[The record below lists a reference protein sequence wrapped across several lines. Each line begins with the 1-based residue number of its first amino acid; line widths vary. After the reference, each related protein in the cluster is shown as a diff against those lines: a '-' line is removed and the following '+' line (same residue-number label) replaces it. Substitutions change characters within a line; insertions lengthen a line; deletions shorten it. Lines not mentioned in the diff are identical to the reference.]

1 MKIQPTVVTLSV
13 VLAGALILAL
23 ALPMQAQDAQPPQ
36 QQPPPQQFE
45 PSDNQ
50 VEAFASAALQ
60 VQQIRSKWQ
69 TRMQEADNAEN
80 AQELQVQAATEMV
93 SAVQERGLTVE
104 TYKAIATAARDNP
117 DLAGRIVKLM
127 DQSRSRTVLALR
139 RPARAKSRTGP
150 L

>member
-1 MKIQPTVVTLSV
+1 MKIQPAVVTLSV

-23 ALPMQAQDAQPPQ
+23 ALPMPAQDAQPPQ
-36 QQPPPQQFE
+36 QQPPTQQFE

-50 VEAFASAALQ
+50 VQAFASAALQ

-69 TRMQEADNAEN
+69 TRMQEADNAEK

-127 DQSRSRTVLALR
+127 EQSR
-139 RPARAKSRTGP
+139 
-150 L
+150 

>member
-23 ALPMQAQDAQPPQ
+23 ALPMPAQDAQPPQ
-36 QQPPPQQFE
+36 QQPPTQQFE

-50 VEAFASAALQ
+50 VQAFASAALQ

-69 TRMQEADNAEN
+69 TRMQEADNAEK

-127 DQSRSRTVLALR
+127 EQSR
-139 RPARAKSRTGP
+139 
-150 L
+150 

>member
-1 MKIQPTVVTLSV
+1 MKIQPAVLTLSA
-13 VLAGALILAL
+13 VLASALILAL

-36 QQPPPQQFE
+36 QQPPTQQFE

-69 TRMQEADNAEN
+69 TRMQEADNAEK

-127 DQSRSRTVLALR
+127 EQSR
-139 RPARAKSRTGP
+139 
-150 L
+150 

>member
-13 VLAGALILAL
+13 VLAGTLILAL
-23 ALPMQAQDAQPPQ
+23 ALPMPAQDAQPPQ
-36 QQPPPQQFE
+36 QQPPTQQFE

-50 VEAFASAALQ
+50 VQAFASAALQ

-69 TRMQEADNAEN
+69 TRMQEADNAEK

-127 DQSRSRTVLALR
+127 EQSR
-139 RPARAKSRTGP
+139 
-150 L
+150 

>member
-1 MKIQPTVVTLSV
+1 MKIQPTVLTLAV

-23 ALPMQAQDAQPPQ
+23 ALPMPAQDSQPRQ

-45 PSDNQ
+45 PSPDQ
-50 VEAFASAALQ
+50 IEAFASAALQ

-69 TRMQEADNAEN
+69 TRMQEADSAEK

-117 DLAGRIVKLM
+117 ELAGRIVKRIE
-127 DQSRSRTVLALR
+127 Q
-139 RPARAKSRTGP
+139 AR
-150 L
+150 

>member
-23 ALPMQAQDAQPPQ
+23 ALPMPAQDAQPQQ
-36 QQPPPQQFE
+36 QQPPTQQFE
-45 PSDNQ
+45 PNQNQ

-69 TRMQEADNAEN
+69 TRMQEAESAEK

-117 DLAGRIVKLM
+117 ELAGRIVKLM
-127 DQSRSRTVLALR
+127 EQSR
-139 RPARAKSRTGP
+139 
-150 L
+150 

>member
-1 MKIQPTVVTLSV
+1 MKIQPALVTLSV

-36 QQPPPQQFE
+36 QQPPTQQFE

-50 VEAFASAALQ
+50 VQAFASAALQ

-69 TRMQEADNAEN
+69 TRMQEADNAEK

-127 DQSRSRTVLALR
+127 EQSR
-139 RPARAKSRTGP
+139 
-150 L
+150 

>member
-1 MKIQPTVVTLSV
+1 VLLPRVSQLSEEVLSMKIQPAVVTLSV

-23 ALPMQAQDAQPPQ
+23 ALPMPAQDAQPQQ
-36 QQPPPQQFE
+36 QQPPTQQFE
-45 PSDNQ
+45 PNQNQ

-69 TRMQEADNAEN
+69 TRMQEAENAEK

-117 DLAGRIVKLM
+117 ELAGRIVKLM
-127 DQSRSRTVLALR
+127 EQSR
-139 RPARAKSRTGP
+139 
-150 L
+150 

>member
-1 MKIQPTVVTLSV
+1 VLLPRVSQLSEEVLSMKIQPAVVTLSV

-23 ALPMQAQDAQPPQ
+23 ALPMPAQDAQPPQ
-36 QQPPPQQFE
+36 QQPPTQQFE

-69 TRMQEADNAEN
+69 TRMQEADNAEK

-127 DQSRSRTVLALR
+127 EQSR
-139 RPARAKSRTGP
+139 
-150 L
+150 

>member
-1 MKIQPTVVTLSV
+1 VLLPRVSQLLEEVLSMKIQPTVVTLSV

-23 ALPMQAQDAQPPQ
+23 ALPMPAQDAQPPQ
-36 QQPPPQQFE
+36 QQPPTQQFE

-50 VEAFASAALQ
+50 VQAFASAALQ

-69 TRMQEADNAEN
+69 TRMQEADNAEK

-127 DQSRSRTVLALR
+127 EQSR
-139 RPARAKSRTGP
+139 
-150 L
+150 

>member
-1 MKIQPTVVTLSV
+1 MP
-13 VLAGALILAL
+13 
-23 ALPMQAQDAQPPQ
+23 AQDAQPPQ
-36 QQPPPQQFE
+36 QQPPTQQFE

-50 VEAFASAALQ
+50 VQAFASAALQ

-127 DQSRSRTVLALR
+127 EQSR
-139 RPARAKSRTGP
+139 
-150 L
+150 

>member
-1 MKIQPTVVTLSV
+1 MKIQPAVVTLSV

-23 ALPMQAQDAQPPQ
+23 ALPMPAQDAQPPQ
-36 QQPPPQQFE
+36 QQPPTQQFE

-69 TRMQEADNAEN
+69 TRMQEADNAEK

-127 DQSRSRTVLALR
+127 EQSR
-139 RPARAKSRTGP
+139 
-150 L
+150 

>member
-23 ALPMQAQDAQPPQ
+23 ALPMPAQDAQPPQ

-69 TRMQEADNAEN
+69 TRMQEADNAEK

-127 DQSRSRTVLALR
+127 EQSR
-139 RPARAKSRTGP
+139 
-150 L
+150 

>member
-1 MKIQPTVVTLSV
+1 VLLPRVSQLLEEVLSMKIQPTVVTLSV

-23 ALPMQAQDAQPPQ
+23 ALPMPAQDAQPPQ
-36 QQPPPQQFE
+36 QQPPTQQFE

-50 VEAFASAALQ
+50 VQAFASAALQ

-69 TRMQEADNAEN
+69 TRMQEADNAEK

-117 DLAGRIVKLM
+117 ELAGRIVKLM
-127 DQSRSRTVLALR
+127 EQSR
-139 RPARAKSRTGP
+139 
-150 L
+150 

>member
-1 MKIQPTVVTLSV
+1 VLLPRVSQLLEEVLSMKIQPAVVTLSV

-23 ALPMQAQDAQPPQ
+23 ALPMPAQDAQPPQ
-36 QQPPPQQFE
+36 QQPPTQQFE

-69 TRMQEADNAEN
+69 TRMQEADNAEK

-127 DQSRSRTVLALR
+127 EQSR
-139 RPARAKSRTGP
+139 
-150 L
+150 

>member
-1 MKIQPTVVTLSV
+1 MKIQPAIVTLSV

-23 ALPMQAQDAQPPQ
+23 ALPMPAQDAQPQQ
-36 QQPPPQQFE
+36 QQPPTQQFE
-45 PSDNQ
+45 PNQNQ

-69 TRMQEADNAEN
+69 TRMQEAESAEK

-117 DLAGRIVKLM
+117 ELAGRIVKLM
-127 DQSRSRTVLALR
+127 EQSR
-139 RPARAKSRTGP
+139 
-150 L
+150 

>member
-1 MKIQPTVVTLSV
+1 VLLPRVSQLLEEVLSMKIQPAVVTLSV

-36 QQPPPQQFE
+36 QQPPTQQFE

-50 VEAFASAALQ
+50 VQAFASAALQ

-69 TRMQEADNAEN
+69 TRMQEADNAEK

-127 DQSRSRTVLALR
+127 EQSR
-139 RPARAKSRTGP
+139 
-150 L
+150 

>member
-1 MKIQPTVVTLSV
+1 MKIQPAVVTLSV

-36 QQPPPQQFE
+36 QQPPTQQFE

-50 VEAFASAALQ
+50 VQAFASAALQ

-69 TRMQEADNAEN
+69 TRMQEADNAEK

-127 DQSRSRTVLALR
+127 EQSR
-139 RPARAKSRTGP
+139 
-150 L
+150 